1 MISVPVEH
9 SYGQGLLACWARK
22 LASIFNKCSQQRT
35 KQSCLIGRQDLYFLH
50 ILMLL
55 ISKFFHILLLISG
68 QSSRSP
74 PFRPGLQTTQPAG
87 SGLFR
92 TWIPGWTGNYGKHCM
107 LRRRRKEHHNM
118 HSCALTNYS
127 YCKRDVRL
135 SLLVPNFVRKQQI
148 GFIKVSNEASLA
160 GS

>member
-1 MISVPVEH
+1 MAKVFWLVEQENWHQYSINAANNAQNRVALLEGRTFIS
-9 SYGQGLLACWARK
+9 S
-22 LASIFNKCSQQRT
+22 
-35 KQSCLIGRQDLYFLH
+35 

-74 PFRPGLQTTQPAG
+74 PFRPGLQTTQSAG